1 VKTLES
7 WFKTRRKVQAIAMIG
22 DHSKATVMGVE
33 QLQRCINFA
42 VEGRRDD
49 LVRSFNVL
57 SQKESEAAALKRRI
71 VDELAKGD
79 LPSSEREDLM
89 RLARAIDSVIDWVNE
104 TGRILVEFHLEGVP
118 QEIREITLDMIRVVK
133 NCVIRLDECIG
144 KLIDRSSQEALDA
157 ANEVE
162 ILEEETDTVYRRA
175 RGAISQLNG
184 GKVQI
189 GSAILLAQLMDA
201 LETIADRCEGTV
213 DEVRVI
219 VVTMTQ

>member
-33 QLQRCINFA
+33 QLQRCIDFA
-42 VEGRRDD
+42 AEGRRDD
-49 LVRSFNVL
+49 LIRSFNVL
-57 SQKESEAAALKRRI
+57 SQKEGEAASLKRKI

-79 LPSSEREDLM
+79 LPASEREDLM

-104 TGRILVEFHLEGVP
+104 TGRILVEFRLDKMSDEV
-118 QEIREITLDMIRVVK
+118 REITLDMIRVVK
-133 NCVIRLDECIG
+133 NCVVRLDECID
-144 KLIDRSSQEALDA
+144 KLISRRPQETLDA

-175 RGAISQLNG
+175 RGAISQLNAG
-184 GKVQI
+184 EIQI
-189 GSAILLAQLMDA
+189 GSAILLAQFMDA
-201 LETIADRCEGTV
+201 LETIADRCESTV

-219 VVTMTQ
+219 IVTMTL